1 LNPRPKDYDAGARG
15 RGKPPPNGTIFSTF
29 FEQASYT
36 MTGAPKEL
44 RQQIDKIFVISV
56 EITQNLPS
64 AKPDPKGIQ
73 SEAPLLGTGYSVKR
87 P

>member
-1 LNPRPKDYDAGARG
+1 
-15 RGKPPPNGTIFSTF
+15 
-29 FEQASYT
+29 

-64 AKPDPKGIQ
+64 AKPDPKRIQ